1 MLNHHDIFKMHTMKF
16 QLTLFF
22 SFFLIGI
29 GMAQTENPFFSTGTV
44 KFNSDV
50 AEIGAYKNGNAN
62 SLILVSGRPWGIVKR
77 VDAQEQY
84 FLNYF
89 EVNEK
94 TNVVGGFQ
102 KASNS
107 KFNEGALCFTP
118 DGSRV
123 FFTRNAKK
131 VNSSSR
137 KRELMLYT
145 ATVIKSGKW
154 MNVAPCNINNPSYSL
169 GHPAVSPDGAHLVF
183 ASDMPGGFGGTD
195 LYTVDIESN
204 GNLSTP
210 TNLGSKINSSG
221 NEMFP
226 WYNADSQ
233 LFFASN
239 GHQGLG
245 GYDLFVT
252 EIREGKEPFTPM
264 NLQSPINSSSDDIAI
279 SYHEDMKGYF
289 SSNRTNKNDDIYR
302 FTQLR
307 PIVFKV
313 VMSGTVTNV
322 NTNDTLKEAEL
333 SIVNAQGEVVA
344 TAVTDAKGFYSVNL
358 EPDQKYTVEVKKTE
372 HKEESFQLNTDF
384 NTPKVKQNVQLV
396 GKPNIAYVG
405 KVTDTKSGEGLFNVK
420 VTMKDVSTGQVV
432 LIGQTDSSGNFT
444 KRFENLTYGKA
455 QTFEIKLEKKDYA
468 PKTTEF
474 SFEPKISGD
483 VSINSLTDLSI
494 GKVEVGVDLSKIMD
508 LGDIYFDYGKFDI
521 RQDASVQLD
530 KIVSIMN
537 EYPAMVIELGSHTDC
552 RGAKEANKT
561 LSDNRASASA
571 DYIKSRISNPTRI
584 SGVGYGEAKLKVN
597 CPCEGKVVSNCPEE
611 EHAKNRR
618 TEFIVKKVK

>member
-1 MLNHHDIFKMHTMKF
+1 MRFYLTFFVLFAFIAGIFS
-16 QLTLFF
+16 Q
-22 SFFLIGI
+22 I
-29 GMAQTENPFFSTGTV
+29 ENPFFSTANV
-44 KFNSDV
+44 QFNSDV
-50 AEIGAYKNGNAN
+50 AEVGAYKNTKNN
-62 SLILVSGRPWGIVKR
+62 SIILVSGRPWGIVKR
-77 VDAQEQY
+77 VDSQEQY

-89 EVNEK
+89 EVDR
-94 TNVVGGFQ
+94 TNQKVGGFQ

-118 DGSRV
+118 DGARV

-131 VNSSSR
+131 VNAASK
-137 KRELMLYT
+137 KRELMLFT
-145 ATVIKSGKW
+145 ATVSKSGKW
-154 MNVAPCNINNPSYSL
+154 KNITPCNINNAKYSI
-169 GHPAVSPDGAHLVF
+169 GHPAVSPDGQHLVF
-183 ASDMPGGFGGTD
+183 ASDMPGGQGGTD
-195 LYTVDIESN
+195 LYMSNIESN

-210 TNLGSKINSSG
+210 VNLGSKINTSG

-226 WYNADSQ
+226 WYNAENQ

-239 GHQGLG
+239 GLQGLG
-245 GYDLFVT
+245 GYDLYVT
-252 EIREGKEPFTPM
+252 EIREGKEPFSPM
-264 NLQSPINSSSDDIAI
+264 NLQAPINSSSDDIAI
-279 SYHEDMKGYF
+279 SYHEDLKGFF
-289 SSNRTNKNDDIYR
+289 SSNRTNKNDDIYG

-313 VMSGTVTNV
+313 VMSGTVTNA
-322 NTNDTLKEAEL
+322 NTSDTLKEAEL
-333 SIVNAQGEVVA
+333 SILNANGEVVA
-344 TAVTDAKGFYSVNL
+344 TMVTDAKGFYSVNL
-358 EPDQKYTVEVKKTE
+358 EPDQKYTVEVKKAE
-372 HKEESFQLNTDF
+372 HKDESFQLNTDF
-384 NTPKVKQNVQLV
+384 NTPKVKQNVQLE
-396 GKPNIAYVG
+396 GKPNVNYQG
-405 KVTDTKSGEGLFNVK
+405 KVTDTKSGEALFNVK
-420 VTMKDVSTGQVV
+420 ITMKDLSTGQVV

-455 QTFEIKLEKKDYA
+455 QRFEIKLEKKDYA

-474 SFEPKISGD
+474 SFEPKISGE

-508 LGDIYFDYGKFDI
+508 LGDIYFDYGRYDI

-552 RGAKEANKT
+552 RGAKDANKK
-561 LSDNRASASA
+561 LSDNRAKASA

>member
-1 MLNHHDIFKMHTMKF
+1 MKYLVSF
-16 QLTLFF
+16 WVFFTIIGGLF
-22 SFFLIGI
+22 
-29 GMAQTENPFFSTGTV
+29 AQAENPFFSTGTV

-50 AEIGAYKNGNAN
+50 AEVGAYKNATNDA
-62 SLILVSGRPWGIVKR
+62 LILVAARPWGIIKR
-77 VDAQEQY
+77 VDSQEQY

-89 EVNEK
+89 EVNAK
-94 TNVVGGFQ
+94 DQTVGNFQ

-118 DGSRV
+118 NGTRV
-123 FFTRNAKK
+123 FFTRNSSK
-131 VNSSSR
+131 VNKSSK
-137 KRELMLYT
+137 KRELMLFT
-145 ATVIKSGKW
+145 AIVNKQGKW
-154 MNVAPCNINNPSYSL
+154 SKITPSNLNNPAYSI
-169 GHPAVSPDGAHLVF
+169 GHPAVSPDGNSLVF
-183 ASDMPGGFGGTD
+183 ASDMPGGQGGTD
-195 LYTVDIESN
+195 LYMASIESD
-204 GNLSTP
+204 GTLGTP
-210 TNLGSKINSSG
+210 INLGPKINTAN
-221 NEMFP
+221 NELFP
-226 WYNADSQ
+226 WYNQDNQ

-239 GHQGLG
+239 GHPGLG
-245 GYDLFVT
+245 GFDLFVT

-264 NLQSPINSSSDDIAI
+264 NLQAPINSASDDIAI
-279 SYHEDMKGYF
+279 AFHADMQGYF
-289 SSNRTNKNDDIYR
+289 SSNRRNGNDDIYR

-313 VMSGTVTNV
+313 IMSGTVTDV
-322 NTNDTLKEAEL
+322 NTNDTLKDAEL
-333 SIVNAQGEVVA
+333 SIVNAQGSLVA
-344 TAVTDAKGFYSVNL
+344 TVTTDGKGFYSVNL

-372 HKEESFQLNTDF
+372 HKEANFQLNTDF
-384 NTPKVKQNVQLV
+384 NTPKVKQNVQLE
-396 GKPNIAYVG
+396 GKPNVTYSGRVTDSKTSEILSDVKVSMKDLITG
-405 KVTDTKSGEGLFNVK
+405 KVVFSG
-420 VTMKDVSTGQVV
+420 
-432 LIGQTDSSGNFT
+432 ITDSSGKFS
-444 KRFENLTYGKA
+444 KSFENLTYGKA
-455 QTFEIKLEKKDYA
+455 QKFEIKLEKKDYA
-468 PKTTEF
+468 TKTSYF
-474 SFEPKISGD
+474 DYEPKISGT
-483 VSINSLTDLSI
+483 ININDLTDLSI

-521 RQDASVQLD
+521 RQDATVQLD

-561 LSDNRASASA
+561 LSDNRAKASA

>member
-1 MLNHHDIFKMHTMKF
+1 MNMKYLVSF
-16 QLTLFF
+16 WVFFTIIGGLF
-22 SFFLIGI
+22 
-29 GMAQTENPFFSTGTV
+29 AQAENPFFSTGTV

-50 AEIGAYKNGNAN
+50 AEVGAYKNATNDA
-62 SLILVSGRPWGIVKR
+62 LILVAARPWGIIKR
-77 VDAQEQY
+77 VDSQEQY

-89 EVNEK
+89 EVNAK
-94 TNVVGGFQ
+94 DQTVGNFQ

-118 DGSRV
+118 NGTRV
-123 FFTRNAKK
+123 FFTRNSSK
-131 VNSSSR
+131 VNKSSK
-137 KRELMLYT
+137 KRELMLFT
-145 ATVIKSGKW
+145 AIVNKQGKW
-154 MNVAPCNINNPSYSL
+154 SKITPSNLNNPAYSI
-169 GHPAVSPDGAHLVF
+169 GHPAVSPDGNSLVF
-183 ASDMPGGFGGTD
+183 ASDMPGGQGGTD
-195 LYTVDIESN
+195 LYMASIESD
-204 GNLSTP
+204 GTLGTP
-210 TNLGSKINSSG
+210 INLGPKINTAN
-221 NEMFP
+221 NELFP
-226 WYNADSQ
+226 WYNQDNQ

-239 GHQGLG
+239 GHPGLG
-245 GYDLFVT
+245 GFDLFVT

-264 NLQSPINSSSDDIAI
+264 NLQAPINSASDDIAI
-279 SYHEDMKGYF
+279 AFHADMQGYF
-289 SSNRTNKNDDIYR
+289 SSNRRNGNDDIYR

-313 VMSGTVTNV
+313 IMSGTVTDV
-322 NTNDTLKEAEL
+322 NTNDTLKDAEL
-333 SIVNAQGEVVA
+333 SIVNAQGSLVA
-344 TAVTDAKGFYSVNL
+344 TVTTDGKGFYSVNL

-372 HKEESFQLNTDF
+372 HKEANFQLNTDF
-384 NTPKVKQNVQLV
+384 NTPKVKQNVQLE
-396 GKPNIAYVG
+396 GKPNVTYSGRVTDSKTSEILSDVKVSMKDLITG
-405 KVTDTKSGEGLFNVK
+405 KVVFSG
-420 VTMKDVSTGQVV
+420 
-432 LIGQTDSSGNFT
+432 ITDSSGNFS
-444 KRFENLTYGKA
+444 KSFENLTYGKV
-455 QTFEIKLEKKDYA
+455 QKFEIKLEKKDYA
-468 PKTTEF
+468 TKTSNF
-474 SFEPKISGD
+474 DYEPKISGT
-483 VSINSLTDLSI
+483 ININDITDLSI

-521 RQDASVQLD
+521 RQDATVQLD

-561 LSDNRASASA
+561 LSDNRAKASA

>member
-1 MLNHHDIFKMHTMKF
+1 MKYLVSF
-16 QLTLFF
+16 WVFFTIIGGLF
-22 SFFLIGI
+22 
-29 GMAQTENPFFSTGTV
+29 AQAENPFFSTGTV

-50 AEIGAYKNGNAN
+50 AEVGAYKNATNDA
-62 SLILVSGRPWGIVKR
+62 LILVAARPWGIIKR
-77 VDAQEQY
+77 VDTQEQY

-89 EVNEK
+89 EVNAK
-94 TNVVGGFQ
+94 DQTVGNFQ

-118 DGSRV
+118 NGTRV
-123 FFTRNAKK
+123 FFTRNSSK
-131 VNSSSR
+131 VNKSSK
-137 KRELMLYT
+137 KRELMLFT
-145 ATVIKSGKW
+145 AIVNKQGKW
-154 MNVAPCNINNPSYSL
+154 SKITPSNLNNPAYSI
-169 GHPAVSPDGAHLVF
+169 GHPAVSPDGNSLVF
-183 ASDMPGGFGGTD
+183 ASDMPGGQGGTD
-195 LYTVDIESN
+195 LYMASIESD
-204 GNLSTP
+204 GTLGTP
-210 TNLGSKINSSG
+210 INLGPKINTAN
-221 NEMFP
+221 NELFP
-226 WYNADSQ
+226 WYNQDNQ

-239 GHQGLG
+239 GHPGLG
-245 GYDLFVT
+245 GFDLFVT

-264 NLQSPINSSSDDIAI
+264 NLQAPINSASDDIAI
-279 SYHEDMKGYF
+279 AFHADMQGYF
-289 SSNRTNKNDDIYR
+289 SSNRRNGNDDIYR

-313 VMSGTVTNV
+313 IMSGTVTDV
-322 NTNDTLKEAEL
+322 NTNDTLKDAEL
-333 SIVNAQGEVVA
+333 SIMNAQGSLVA
-344 TAVTDAKGFYSVNL
+344 TVTTDGKGFYSVNL

-372 HKEESFQLNTDF
+372 HKEANFQLNTDF
-384 NTPKVKQNVQLV
+384 NTPKVKQNVQLE
-396 GKPNIAYVG
+396 GKPNITYSG
-405 KVTDTKSGEGLFNVK
+405 RVTDTKTSEILSDVK
-420 VTMKDVSTGQVV
+420 VNMKDLITGKVV
-432 LIGQTDSSGNFT
+432 FSGITDSSGKFS
-444 KRFENLTYGKA
+444 KSFENLTYGKA
-455 QTFEIKLEKKDYA
+455 QKFEIKLEKKDYA
-468 PKTTEF
+468 TKTSYF
-474 SFEPKISGD
+474 DYEPKISGT
-483 VSINSLTDLSI
+483 ININDLTDLSI

-521 RQDASVQLD
+521 RQDATVQLD

-561 LSDNRASASA
+561 LSDNRAKASA